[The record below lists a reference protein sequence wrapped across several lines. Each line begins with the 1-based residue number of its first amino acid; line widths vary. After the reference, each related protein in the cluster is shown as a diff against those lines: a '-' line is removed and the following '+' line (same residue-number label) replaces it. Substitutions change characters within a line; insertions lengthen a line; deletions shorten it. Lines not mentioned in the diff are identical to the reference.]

1 MGTRVAVNEA
11 FHAWAAQFEWLSDVE
26 TMELPAWQQ
35 PIAFI
40 YQFVLD
46 VQGDGAGSLFYN
58 HTENIENVASAFE
71 VIDEPEYA
79 SQIRR
84 INAILEPL
92 VENGPADMQSILV
105 SACMD
110 GPATEEVLA
119 LEAAVN
125 ARLMDIYGK
134 LEATAKANGWTS

>member
-1 MGTRVAVNEA
+1 MAVNEA
-11 FHAWAAQFEWLSDVE
+11 FHAWAAQFEWLSDAE

-79 SQIRR
+79 NRIRR
-84 INAILEPL
+84 IDAILEPL
-92 VENGPADMQSILV
+92 VEDGPPDMQSILV
-105 SACMD
+105 SACME

-125 ARLMDIYGK
+125 ARLMDIYAK